1 MQFCIRKLGFA
12 GAHIAERAFPQ
23 QSLVKNAESLDFWFI
38 QPVRHRA
45 SRTPVFLPRR
55 VMTRP
60 RVRCFAYGSNM
71 LTARLR
77 ERVPSAAAI
86 GIGQL
91 AGHALRWDKRSWQD
105 GAGKSAAET
114 THRND
119 DVVWGVLF
127 ELEPEDKPALDK
139 AEGVGAGYLEK
150 TVNVLTETGLVTA
163 VTYCANEKDATLRP
177 YHWYKA
183 LVIAGAREHGLP
195 ASYRNRLELVATVS
209 EHTTRARRHREL
221 LPG

>member
-1 MQFCIRKLGFA
+1 MQFCVRKLGFA

-60 RVRCFAYGSNM
+60 RVRYFAYGSNM

-86 GIGQL
+86 GIGKL
-91 AGHALRWDKRSWQD
+91 VAHALRWDKRSWQ
-105 GAGKSAAET
+105 GGSGKCDAEAT
-114 THRND
+114 SRND

-127 ELEPEDKPALDK
+127 ELDPERILGRHDRCRLWRADRPIPAARLCRD
-139 AEGVGAGYLEK
+139 GVEAIPVFPATQEAARGA
-150 TVNVLTETGLVTA
+150 
-163 VTYCANEKDATLRP
+163 LR
-177 YHWYKA
+177 
-183 LVIAGAREHGLP
+183 LP
-195 ASYRNRLELVATVS
+195 ATAC
-209 EHTTRARRHREL
+209 TTR
-221 LPG
+221 

>member
-1 MQFCIRKLGFA
+1 M
-12 GAHIAERAFPQ
+12 
-23 QSLVKNAESLDFWFI
+23 KNAESLDFWFI

-45 SRTPVFLPRR
+45 SPTPVFLPRR
-55 VMTRP
+55 VMNRP
-60 RVRCFAYGSNM
+60 RVRYFAYGSNM

-91 AGHALRWDKRSWQD
+91 VGHALRWDKRSWQD
-105 GAGKSAAET
+105 GSGKCDAEAT
-114 THRND
+114 SRND

-127 ELEPEDKPALDK
+127 ELDPEDKPALDK

-150 TVNVLTETGLVTA
+150 TVNVLTEAGLVTA
-163 VTYCANEKDATLRP
+163 VTYCANDKDTTLRP

-195 ASYRNRLELVATVS
+195 ASYRSGLELVVTVS
-209 EHTTRARRHREL
+209 DTDTARASRHKDL
-221 LPG
+221 LPDDGQTHR

>member
-1 MQFCIRKLGFA
+1 MKFF
-12 GAHIAERAFPQ
+12 
-23 QSLVKNAESLDFWFI
+23 D
-38 QPVRHRA
+38 
-45 SRTPVFLPRR
+45 TPIGHEQRLATLHTER
-55 VMTRP
+55 VMIRS
-60 RVRCFAYGSNM
+60 RANYFAYSSNM

-77 ERVPSAAAI
+77 ERVPSASAI

-91 AGHALRWDKRSWQD
+91 VGHALSWDKHSWQD
-105 GAGKSAAET
+105 GSGKCDAEAT
-114 THRND
+114 SGND

-127 ELEPEDKPALDK
+127 ELDPEDKPALDK

-150 TVNVLTETGLVTA
+150 TVNVLTEAGPVTA
-163 VTYCANEKDATLRP
+163 VTYCATDKDAALRP